1 MRKRP
6 FNAQI
11 RPFGQDTV
19 NMMSKY
25 EHEMD
30 IILTLGDPLELIPFA
45 LGQIYHGTNL
55 DISTMYDAEAK

>member
-11 RPFGQDTV
+11 RHFGQDTV

-30 IILTLGDPLELIPFA
+30 IILTLDDQLELIPFA
-45 LGQIYHGTNL
+45 LGSIYYGTNL